1 MGEATKQLCIGLYSP
16 LVFVL
21 TFPLYYYAVGRRSL
35 SFEGW
40 LEARGIGGLENEELR
55 EVLMNRD
62 CRMANLY
69 TLGLDDHEG
78 VLVGEYLCYN
88 QVIEHLK

>member
-1 MGEATKQLCIGLYSP
+1 MRPGP
-16 LVFVL
+16 D
-21 TFPLYYYAVGRRSL
+21 RSL

-55 EVLMNRD
+55 EVLMDRD
-62 CRMANLY
+62 CRKAHLRY
-69 TLGLDDHEG
+69 KGLGDHEG

-88 QVIEHLK
+88 QVIEILR